1 MALKFFNPDQ
11 VVAAARS
18 SLRPRL
24 LITMAATILG
34 AVVLFGIFQVE
45 GRSFAAIFLRFVGS
59 VAALLWTLF
68 GLTATAH
75 QIHQSQLG
83 NEIPNPRQAA
93 CFAWG
98 RAASLLMLPVWGA
111 GLLLALLLAETLL
124 LALSH
129 IPGLGPILLAI
140 AGVPLLLLNTVVA
153 VALLLALFNIAARV
167 VLGDDH
173 ALAVRD
179 ATWRLLRE
187 RWPEL
192 LIYNLGGVLA
202 TCLVA
207 ALVLSPLW
215 LGLQITLGLIDYA
228 AAEAWKTLIDASGFW
243 GGIGHLIGL
252 VMIGALLAA
261 IASVPLITITHLTLS
276 IHRELEAPA
285 KAKRG
290 ARKRG
295 ATEAAADETAET
307 RPRRTRRKSTEN
319 KPAET
324 KPRRRRKTASEA
336 EKASQP
342 EDAQGE
348 ATPEADSE

>member
-34 AVVLFGIFQVE
+34 AVVLFGIFQVD
-45 GRSFAAIFLRFVGS
+45 GKGFAAIFLRFVGS
-59 VAALLWTLF
+59 IVALLWILF

-83 NEIPNPRQAA
+83 NDIPNPRQAA

-129 IPGLGPILLAI
+129 VPGLGLLLLALT
-140 AGVPLLLLNTVVA
+140 GVPLLLLNTVVA

-167 VLGDDH
+167 VLGDDN
-173 ALAVRD
+173 AMAVRD
-179 ATWRLLRE
+179 AAWKLLKE

-228 AAEAWKTLIDASGFW
+228 AGDAWQTLIEANGFW
-243 GGIGHLIGL
+243 GGIGHLVGL

-276 IHRELEAPA
+276 IHMELDAP
-285 KAKRG
+285 KKKR
-290 ARKRG
+290 A
-295 ATEAAADETAET
+295 
-307 RPRRTRRKSTEN
+307 PRRKASAARSEN
-319 KPAET
+319 SDASGEK
-324 KPRRRRKTASEA
+324 KPRRRSTRSKAPGRKAAKPESEA
-336 EKASQP
+336 AATAE
-342 EDAQGE
+342 E
-348 ATPEADSE
+348 AKPSEPEAPEST

>member
-34 AVVLFGIFQVE
+34 AVVLFGIFHVE
-45 GRSFAAIFLRFVGS
+45 GSSFSAVFLHFVGS
-59 VAALLWTLF
+59 IAALIWLLF

-75 QIHQSQLG
+75 QVHQSQLG
-83 NEIPNPRQAA
+83 KDIPNPRQAA

-98 RAASLLMLPVWGA
+98 RAASLIMLPVWGA

-124 LALSH
+124 LALSN
-129 IPGLGPILLAI
+129 IPGLGLILLALT
-140 AGVPLLLLNTVVA
+140 GVPLLLLNTIVA

-167 VLGDDH
+167 VLGDDD
-173 ALAVRD
+173 AATVRD
-179 ATWRLLRE
+179 ASWKLLKE

-228 AAEAWKTLIDASGFW
+228 SADALQAVIGSTGFW
-243 GGIGHLIGL
+243 GGIAHLVGL
-252 VMIGALLAA
+252 VMLGALLAA

-276 IHRELEAPA
+276 IHLELNQP
-285 KAKRG
+285 KK
-290 ARKRG
+290 ARKA
-295 ATEAAADETAET
+295 ATKRKPASAKTPASKTAST
-307 RPRRTRRKSTEN
+307 AKKPARSRRKSPS
-319 KPAET
+319 KV
-324 KPRRRRKTASEA
+324 TAKSA
-336 EKASQP
+336 TQTADDPSKA
-342 EDAQGE
+342 GE
-348 ATPEADSE
+348 APETS